1 MLTLSLQ
8 AVRLQSQ
15 MLLSCYGRVNE
26 DTAKEGPLG
35 ASEHRGWKHWFSPR
49 GPVEPWDAGSEVPGR
64 CRWGQCAR
72 EATGCA
78 SAKGG
83 HVLGEAGGH
92 SLSQRPRGGTTGR
105 RPCGRRP
112 EAPRPQHKPAWPDR
126 ARLCRSC
133 GRTRDA
139 LAAPLTY
146 PGVAAN
152 VLSSLAADCKWEF
165 RAQRVWF
172 KPGRQ
177 CGLCPGSW
185 GTLTPGRPS
194 CRVCRLR
201 DGDQPLTGRNLS
213 HERGG
218 SLRCRVREGSWQR

>member
-1 MLTLSLQ
+1 MRTLQRKFPWELRNTGAGNTGFRRGAPWSPGMR
-8 AVRLQSQ
+8 AARSRAAAGGVSVRGRHGLRLSQ
-15 MLLSCYGRVNE
+15 GR
-26 DTAKEGPLG
+26 
-35 ASEHRGWKHWFSPR
+35 PR
-49 GPVEPWDAGSEVPGR
+49 AGKSR
-64 CRWGQCAR
+64 
-72 EATGCA
+72 
-78 SAKGG
+78 
-83 HVLGEAGGH
+83 GGH

-133 GRTRDA
+133 GRTRDV

-177 CGLCPGSW
+177 RGLCPGSW

-213 HERGG
+213 RERGG